1 MLNKT
6 TKMLLAVAYIL
17 LVASILVLIISST
30 VNIYAHSPDL
40 YRYGFAKY
48 QISRVTGISHAQL
61 EEVAQKMVGYFNANS
76 QTPQVVVDKGGLKM
90 PVYSEKELVHLED
103 VGKII
108 FIFKILQILSIVI
121 FLMAGTFIFMKDGI
135 RKLLRGIQIGSI
147 ATAALM
153 GLIIIWAL
161 IDFDSLFFLFH
172 LISFSNDLWLLDPS
186 KDYLIMM
193 FPQGFFFDASVFVIV
208 TIIIEA
214 LVLWLIAFAIRK
226 IYLPGVPAA

>member
-1 MLNKT
+1 
-6 TKMLLAVAYIL
+6 MLLAVAYIL
-17 LVASILVLIISST
+17 LIASVLVLIISST

-48 QISRVTGISHAQL
+48 QISRVTGISNAQL

-121 FLMAGTFIFMKDGI
+121 FESLGPILSIVSSAAAIIVVSALSIELGISISPRVLPFSFFKSTSILPIFP
-135 RKLLRGIQIGSI
+135 
-147 ATAALM
+147 
-153 GLIIIWAL
+153 
-161 IDFDSLFFLFH
+161 
-172 LISFSNDLWLLDPS
+172 SF
-186 KDYLIMM
+186 
-193 FPQGFFFDASVFVIV
+193 
-208 TIIIEA
+208 
-214 LVLWLIAFAIRK
+214 
-226 IYLPGVPAA
+226 